1 MDPLSFSVS
10 SARAR
15 PLVVGTGIAGLW
27 AAWRLASEG
36 HDVLLVTKAT
46 LQDSNTAWA
55 QGGIAVALD
64 AADSPAQHAADTIAA
79 SDGLSDPIAVEVLT
93 REGPD
98 RVRELLELG
107 AVFDRDAD
115 GELRFGLEAAHSRAR
130 ILHAEGDRTGAMLVA
145 ALSKVVLG
153 NSRIEVRQH
162 SRVRRLVRQGERV
175 VGAILL
181 NDAGEPE
188 AVAAPAVI
196 LATGGCGQLF
206 EITTNPPVA
215 TADGWALA
223 HSAGAVLSHLEF
235 LQFHPTALHVSGV
248 NPAPLLTE
256 ALRGAGAWLV
266 DAKGERFVFTAD
278 PRGEMAPRDIVARAV
293 AHRAYRGGAFLDAR
307 HLPNVEQT
315 FPGVAALVAVH
326 GFSLAHDLLPIAPAM
341 HYAMGGIQTDLAG
354 GSTVAGLWAVGECA
368 NTGVHGANRLASN
381 SLLEG
386 LVFADR
392 AGRAVGELL
401 ASTPTVPSFAPAP
414 TDWDAG
420 TDAGP
425 IATAFRARMRSFLT
439 REVGLV
445 RTEPGLAEAELAI
458 ADLRRRVPSGAW
470 HTADQLRI
478 AAEIAR
484 AARGRRES
492 RGGHRRADFPNP
504 KPRITE

>member
-1 MDPLSFSVS
+1 VS
-10 SARAR
+10 SDSSR

-27 AAWRLASEG
+27 AAWRLAAEG
-36 HDVLLVTKAT
+36 RDVLLVTKAT
-46 LQDSNTAWA
+46 LEDSNTSWA

-64 AADSPAQHAADTIAA
+64 AGDSPAQHAADTIAA
-79 SDGLSDPIAVEVLT
+79 SDGLSDPLAVDVLT
-93 REGPD
+93 TEGPD

-107 AVFDRDAD
+107 AVFDRDAN

-130 ILHAEGDRTGAMLVA
+130 IIHAEGDRTGAMLVA
-145 ALSKVVLG
+145 ALSKVVVG
-153 NSRIEVRQH
+153 NPRIEVREQC
-162 SRVRRLVRQGERV
+162 RVRRLLRHHDRV

-181 NDAGEPE
+181 NNAGEPE
-188 AVAAPAVI
+188 AVSAPAVV

-206 EITTNPPVA
+206 EVTTNPPVA

-223 HSAGAVLSHLEF
+223 HSAGALLTHLEF
-235 LQFHPTALHVSGV
+235 LQFHPTALRVPGV

-266 DAKGERFVFTAD
+266 DATGHRFVLDAD
-278 PRGEMAPRDIVARAV
+278 PRGELAPRDVVARAV
-293 AHRAYRGGAFLDAR
+293 AHRAWRNDAFLDAR
-307 HLPNVEQT
+307 HVPDVSAT
-315 FPGVAALVAVH
+315 FPGVAALVAAH
-326 GFSLAHDLLPIAPAM
+326 GFRLDRDLLPIAPAM
-341 HYAMGGIQTDLAG
+341 HYAMGGISTDLAG
-354 GSTVAGLWAVGECA
+354 GSTVPGLWAVGECA
-368 NTGVHGANRLASN
+368 HTGVHGANRLASN

-392 AGRAVGELL
+392 AGRAVELML
-401 ASTPTVPSFAPAP
+401 ASGPTVPSFAPAP

-420 TDAGP
+420 TDAGEVP
-425 IATAFRARMRSFLT
+425 TAHRARMRAILS
-439 REVGLV
+439 REVGLI

-492 RGGHRRADFPNP
+492 RGGHRRADYPNP
-504 KPRITE
+504 KPRIAS